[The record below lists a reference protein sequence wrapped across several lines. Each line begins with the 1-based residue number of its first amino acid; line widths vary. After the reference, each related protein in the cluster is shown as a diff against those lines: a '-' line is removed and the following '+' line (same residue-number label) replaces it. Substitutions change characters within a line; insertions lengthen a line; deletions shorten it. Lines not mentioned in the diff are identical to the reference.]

1 MTQCCLLFGCRH
13 VDFSRMEQK
22 NTASTGAVRPVQR
35 VQAQFADEY
44 RASHNGKFR
53 GLGGGE
59 SHQLSKP
66 SIILS
71 M

>member
-1 MTQCCLLFGCRH
+1 
-13 VDFSRMEQK
+13 MEQK